1 MECEVNSSGQ
11 TVRNISTLKC
21 DTDNVEFFALTSPGL
36 LECQPYDNRLLVE
49 YNIKCKEDQV
59 AGYIIIDLDIQGRDC
74 DVEDGSFVCQDYILI
89 DDGLRVTE
97 ICGNTFSS
105 SFVATQSSHLSVIFR
120 INETVE
126 GAEFHILVVC
136 FHPAAE
142 QDISDT
148 KNENEDHSA
157 DDDFPAD
164 NVDDDSSAIDSL
176 STGGIAGIA
185 VSATLLL
192 VLLVGVVAGL
202 GVARCLRKR
211 GKGVTSE
218 APQQKKE
225 ESVHVKSLETATS
238 LYDNQ
243 AYGQEMV
250 GGIYEDIPAYGK
262 EMEGEIYEDMEVT
275 AVPLSENQAYGK
287 SDV

>member
-1 MECEVNSSGQ
+1 M
-11 TVRNISTLKC
+11 
-21 DTDNVEFFALTSPGL
+21 
-36 LECQPYDNRLLVE
+36 
-49 YNIKCKEDQV
+49 
-59 AGYIIIDLDIQGRDC
+59 
-74 DVEDGSFVCQDYILI
+74 
-89 DDGLRVTE
+89 
-97 ICGNTFSS
+97 
-105 SFVATQSSHLSVIFR
+105 
-120 INETVE
+120 
-126 GAEFHILVVC
+126 
-136 FHPAAE
+136 
-142 QDISDT
+142 
-148 KNENEDHSA
+148 
-157 DDDFPAD
+157 
-164 NVDDDSSAIDSL
+164 
-176 STGGIAGIA
+176 
-185 VSATLLL
+185 
-192 VLLVGVVAGL
+192 GVVAGL

-287 SDV
+287 SNV